1 MSLKRIIL
9 SSVLLPAAMAAA
21 ETFSFARPVKVS
33 DSFLCALLVKQSS
46 QYSFFVSGNDQPA
59 VKLSSVQADF
69 YGYLTVR
76 QVNPV
81 GNPDRLSIRADRF
94 SGSVNGRQLKSNLP
108 SGTWID
114 ADLSGG
120 RAVFFVEGKPLD
132 AELQLLF
139 AHLFPPA
146 STGTLADLTGT
157 SRILPKPGEG
167 WKPDLTA
174 FIKMLASRRIQLPPS
189 SFRSGVTYH
198 GPERVGK
205 LSCQKFGILIETAK
219 LTDYDCRFKLTFSLA
234 PSGPPVQMVREVTE
248 VIRQVI
254 RSEQPFAAGTR
265 IELLNQDRTE
275 STLLPVETIPPL
287 KKAKKPAHAWES
299 LLQ

>member
-1 MSLKRIIL
+1 MSPIRIL
-9 SSVLLPAAMAAA
+9 SFLVLLPAALTAA
-21 ETFSFARPVKVS
+21 ETFSFVRPVRTS
-33 DSFLCALLVKQSS
+33 DSFLCSILVKQSS
-46 QYSFFVSGNDQPA
+46 QYSFFVPGNEQPV

-94 SGSVNGRQLKSNLP
+94 SGSVNGRQIKSELP
-108 SGTWID
+108 PGTWID

-120 RAVFFVEGKPLD
+120 RAQFSAGGKPLD
-132 AELQLLF
+132 AGLQLLF
-139 AHLFPPA
+139 THLFPPA
-146 STGTLADLTGT
+146 SPFTLADLTGH

-167 WKPDLTA
+167 WRPDLTA
-174 FIKMLASRRIQLPPS
+174 FIKMLARRGIQLPS
-189 SFRSGVTYH
+189 SAFRSGVTYH
-198 GPERVGK
+198 GSEPVGK
-205 LSCQKFGILIETAK
+205 LLCRKFGILIETAK

-248 VIRQVI
+248 MIRQVL

-275 STLLPVETIPPL
+275 STLLPVKTVPPL
-287 KKAKKPAHAWES
+287 KKAEKPRGGWEA
-299 LLQ
+299 LLH

>member
-1 MSLKRIIL
+1 MSLKRILLFLI
-9 SSVLLPAAMAAA
+9 LLPAALTAA
-21 ETFSFARPVKVS
+21 ETFSFVRPVRTS
-33 DSFLCALLVKQSS
+33 DSFLCSLLVKQSS
-46 QYSFFVSGNDQPA
+46 QYSFFVPGNEQPV

-94 SGSVNGRQLKSNLP
+94 SGSVNGKQIESDLA

-114 ADLSGG
+114 ADLTGG
-120 RAVFFVEGKPLD
+120 RAVFSVEGKPLAAD
-132 AELQLLF
+132 LQLLL

-146 STGTLADLTGT
+146 STFTLADLTGP

-174 FIKMLASRRIQLPPS
+174 FIKMLARRRIQLPPS

-205 LSCQKFGILIETAK
+205 FHCQKFGILIETAK

-234 PSGPPVQMVREVTE
+234 PSGPPAQMVREVTE
-248 VIRQVI
+248 VIRQVL

-275 STLLPVETIPPL
+275 STLLPVEVIPPL
-287 KKAKKPAHAWES
+287 KKAKNPSHAWES